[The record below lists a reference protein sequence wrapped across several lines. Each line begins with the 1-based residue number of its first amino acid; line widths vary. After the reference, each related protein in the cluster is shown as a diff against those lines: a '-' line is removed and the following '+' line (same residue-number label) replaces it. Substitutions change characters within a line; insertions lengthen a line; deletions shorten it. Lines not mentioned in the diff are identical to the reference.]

1 MLRAFIEA
9 WSVPELRQKILFTLV
24 MLAVYRLGAAIPTPG
39 VDINALQAATSGVS
53 GILNVLSL
61 VGGANLEQ
69 FSIFALG
76 VLPYITASII
86 MQVLTTAVPAL
97 EKLSKEGEEGRKTI
111 NQYTRLGAI
120 GLGTIQALFSF
131 AFLNDNV
138 IKIGWGENVLL
149 FRAVV
154 VLTLVAGIALAMWI
168 GERITEYGIGNGMS
182 LIIFAGI
189 VTQLPI
195 QISQTAQLINT
206 GAITLVAVL
215 LFLALIVAEIAAI
228 VFVQQGERR
237 VPVQYARKVV
247 GKRQYGGQATYI
259 PMKIN
264 AAGVIPII
272 FASAILQLPQL
283 LLQNFQN
290 QPWAQN
296 LINILS
302 ITTWSGLLIEVVF
315 IFAFTYFFTTISFD
329 PKRIAESLREYGGFI
344 PGVRPG
350 QPTQDYLANISTR
363 ITLWGALF
371 LGILAVLPYIF
382 QNITGVNSFNQLT
395 GTTLLIVVG
404 VALDTLKQLESQLT
418 LRNYEGFINRG
429 GRLRDRGGEEE

>member
-1 MLRAFIEA
+1 
-9 WSVPELRQKILFTLV
+9 
-24 MLAVYRLGAAIPTPG
+24 
-39 VDINALQAATSGVS
+39 VDVSALQAATGAASGVFN
-53 GILNVLSL
+53 ILGL
-61 VGGANLEQ
+61 VGGGNLEQ

-86 MQVLTTAVPAL
+86 MQVLTTAIPQL
-97 EKLSKEGEEGRKTI
+97 EKLSKEGEEGRRTI
-111 NQYTRLGAI
+111 NQYTRYAAI
-120 GLGTIQALFSF
+120 GLGSIQALLFSF
-131 AFLNDNV
+131 AFLNDSV
-138 IKIGWGENVLL
+138 IKIGWGDNVFL
-149 FRAVV
+149 FRFAV
-154 VLTLVAGIALAMWI
+154 VLTQVAGVAFAMWI

-189 VTQLPI
+189 VTRFPI
-195 QISQTAQLINT
+195 EFAQTASLVNT

-215 LFLALIVAEIAAI
+215 LFLVLIVVEIAAI

-283 LLQNFQN
+283 LLLNFPN
-290 QPWAQN
+290 QPWAAAVQN
-296 LINILS
+296 FLS
-302 ITTWSGLLIEVVF
+302 VQQWTGLLVEVVF
-315 IFAFTYFFTTISFD
+315 IMAFTYFFTTLQFD

-350 QPTQDYLANISTR
+350 QPTQDHLSTISGR
-363 ITLWGALF
+363 ITLWGATF
-371 LGILAVLPYIF
+371 LGLLAVMPYIF
-382 QNITGVNSFNQLT
+382 QNATGVVTLQLS

-404 VALDTLKQLESQLT
+404 VALDTLKQIESQLT
-418 LRNYEGFINRG
+418 VRNYEGFINRG
-429 GRLRDRGGEEE
+429 RLRERGQEDE